1 MQDEQNKNYAA
12 KVALCESA
20 DKLIALNIDSVKA
33 WQDTTD
39 QLNDLLKI
47 WKSVGPAPRRVN
59 DEIWIRFKGCLDTF
73 FSNKKEYFTKLKD
86 QQLNNFNL
94 KLTLCV
100 QAEELRTSS
109 DWAITTKELI
119 KLQKE
124 WKDIGPVPRKLSDK
138 IWKRFRAACDDFF
151 SAKSDYF
158 KDIHEQEDTNLKL
171 KLDLLN
177 FIQSFELTDDRTANI
192 DALKEAQRKWLEIG
206 HVPIKDK
213 DHLQNEFR
221 TAINKHFEKLKMNA
235 TEVASSNYKSKFES
249 LKEQPEANRIIS
261 RERSTLQN
269 KMDELKEEI
278 KILENNIGFFA
289 NSKNANLFKTEF
301 EKKIEKAKEELKTI
315 EAKIKILKQG

>member
-1 MQDEQNKNYAA
+1 MQEEQNANYAA

-20 DKLIALNIDSVKA
+20 DKLIAVNIDSVKH

-47 WKSVGPAPRRVN
+47 WKSVGSAPRKVN

-94 KLTLCV
+94 KLNLCV
-100 QAEELRTSS
+100 QAEELRNSS
-109 DWAITTKELI
+109 DWAATTKELI

-124 WKDIGPVPRKLSDK
+124 WKDIGPVPRKQSDK
-138 IWKRFRAACDDFF
+138 IWKRFRAACDEFF
-151 SAKSDYF
+151 SFKSDYF
-158 KDIHEQEDTNLKL
+158 KNIHEQEDTNLKL

-177 FIQSFELTDDRTANI
+177 YIQSFELTDDRNANI
-192 DALKEAQRKWLEIG
+192 ETLKDAQRQWMEIG

-213 DHLQNEFR
+213 DRLQNDFR
-221 TAINKHFEKLKMNA
+221 TAVNKHFEKLKMSS
-235 TEVASSNYKSKFES
+235 TEVVSNNYKSKLES

-261 RERSTLQN
+261 RERASLQN
-269 KMDELKEEI
+269 KMDELKEDI
-278 KILENNIGFFA
+278 KIWENNIGFFA
-289 NSKNANLFKTEF
+289 NSKNTNLFKTEF

-315 EAKIKILKQG
+315 EAKIKILKQV